1 MELKE
6 AVILITGGSSG
17 IGKSAASRLVEEGAV
32 VYITGRDIEKLELT
46 AKEIGANP
54 LPADMTSDE
63 QLANA
68 LRHILDSSGRL
79 DVLINNAG
87 IGSFGP
93 VDELSRSDFR
103 EVFEVNVYGAGI
115 LGALCAAHFKEREKG
130 HILNIGSSA
139 SVKGFKNGSVY
150 SASKFALRAL
160 SQCWKD
166 ELRPYNV
173 RVTHINP
180 SEVTTAFYQEDR
192 KEREEQPNKLRS
204 EDMAH
209 LILSCLEL
217 DDRGFIPEVSLWATN
232 PF

>member
-1 MELKE
+1 MDLKE
-6 AVILITGGSSG
+6 SVILITGGSSG
-17 IGKSAASRLVEEGAV
+17 IGKATAARLVEKGAV
-32 VYITGRDIEKLELT
+32 VYITGRDIEKLNQT
-46 AKEIGANP
+46 AKEIGAEP
-54 LPADMTSDE
+54 LLADMTSDE
-63 QLANA
+63 QLNNA
-68 LRHILDSSGRL
+68 LKHILDSNGRL

-87 IGSFGP
+87 IGSFRP

-204 EDMAH
+204 EDLAQ

-217 DDRGFIPEVSLWATN
+217 DDRSFIPEVSLWATN

>member
-1 MELKE
+1 MEIKGS
-6 AVILITGGSSG
+6 VILLTGGSSG
-17 IGKSAASRLVEEGAV
+17 IGRAAAQLLVAKGAK
-32 VYITGRDIEKLELT
+32 VYITGRDSEKLLRT
-46 AKEIGANP
+46 AKDIGAEP
-54 LPADMTSDE
+54 LLADMTSDE
-63 QLANA
+63 QLAKA
-68 LRHILDSSGRL
+68 LEHILDSSGRL

-87 IGSFGP
+87 IGSFRP

-204 EDMAH
+204 EDLAQ

>member
-1 MELKE
+1 LELKE

-17 IGKSAASRLVEEGAV
+17 IGKSAAARLVEEGAV
-32 VYITGRDIEKLELT
+32 VYITGRDIEKLELA

-54 LPADMTSDE
+54 LLADMTSDE

-68 LRHILDSSGRL
+68 LKHILDSSGRL

-93 VDELSRSDFR
+93 VDELSRSNFR

-115 LGALCAAHFKEREKG
+115 MGALCAAHFKEREKG

-150 SASKFALRAL
+150 SASKFALRGL

-192 KEREEQPNKLRS
+192 KEREEQPNKLRAM
-204 EDMAH
+204 DLAQ
-209 LILSCLEL
+209 LIVSCLEL
-217 DDRGFIPEVSLWATN
+217 DDRGFIPEVNLWATN

>member
-1 MELKE
+1 MKIKGS
-6 AVILITGGSSG
+6 VILLTGGSSG
-17 IGKSAASRLVEEGAV
+17 IGRAAAQLLVAKGAK
-32 VYITGRDIEKLELT
+32 VYITGRDSEKLLRT
-46 AKEIGANP
+46 AKEIGAEP
-54 LPADMTSDE
+54 LLADMTSDE
-63 QLANA
+63 QLAKA
-68 LRHILDSSGRL
+68 LEHILDSNGRL

-87 IGSFGP
+87 VGSFRP

-115 LGALCAAHFKEREKG
+115 LGSLCAAHFKGREKG
-130 HILNIGSSA
+130 HIINIGSSA

-204 EDMAH
+204 EDLAQ
-209 LILSCLEL
+209 LILSCLQL

>member
-1 MELKE
+1 MDLKE
-6 AVILITGGSSG
+6 SVILITGGSSG
-17 IGKSAASRLVEEGAV
+17 IGKATAARLVEKGAV

-46 AKEIGANP
+46 AKEIGAEP
-54 LPADMTSDE
+54 LLADMTSDK
-63 QLANA
+63 QLTNA
-68 LRHILDSSGRL
+68 LKHILDSSGRL

-87 IGSFGP
+87 IGSFRP

-103 EVFEVNVYGAGI
+103 EVFEVNVYGAAI

-139 SVKGFKNGSVY
+139 SVKGFENGSVY

-192 KEREEQPNKLRS
+192 KEREEQTNKLRAT
-204 EDMAH
+204 DLAQ
-209 LILSCLEL
+209 LIVSCLEL

>member
-1 MELKE
+1 MDLKE
-6 AVILITGGSSG
+6 SVILITGGSSG
-17 IGKSAASRLVEEGAV
+17 IGKATAARLVEKGAV
-32 VYITGRDIEKLELT
+32 VYITGRDIEKLNQT
-46 AKEIGANP
+46 AKEIGAEP
-54 LPADMTSDE
+54 LLADMTSDE
-63 QLANA
+63 QLTNA
-68 LRHILDSSGRL
+68 LKHILDSNGRL

-87 IGSFGP
+87 IGSFRP

-130 HILNIGSSA
+130 HILNFGSSA

-204 EDMAH
+204 EDLAQ

-217 DDRGFIPEVSLWATN
+217 DDRSFIPEVSLWATN

>member
-1 MELKE
+1 MDLKE
-6 AVILITGGSSG
+6 SVILITGGSSG
-17 IGKSAASRLVEEGAV
+17 IGKATAARLVEKGAV
-32 VYITGRDIEKLELT
+32 VYITGRDIEKLNQT
-46 AKEIGANP
+46 AKEIGAEP
-54 LPADMTSDE
+54 LLADMTSDE
-63 QLANA
+63 QLTNA
-68 LRHILDSSGRL
+68 LKHILDSNGRL

-87 IGSFGP
+87 IGSFRP

-103 EVFEVNVYGAGI
+103 ERFEVNVYGAGI

-204 EDMAH
+204 EDLAQ

-217 DDRGFIPEVSLWATN
+217 DDRSFIPEVSLWATN

>member
-54 LPADMTSDE
+54 LQADMTSDE

-180 SEVTTAFYQEDR
+180 SEVTTDFYQEDR